1 MDRRST
7 VRLVGVG
14 QPGSSFEKSDH
25 RLARGLCSQRL
36 EDPLIE
42 CVKELLV

>member
-1 MDRRST
+1 MDRRSA
-7 VRLVGVG
+7 VRLIGVG
-14 QPGSSFEKSDH
+14 QPGSSFEESDN
-25 RLARGLCSQRL
+25 RLARGLRSQRL